1 MTEGREKEGRK
12 MEKITIEIEEKIE
25 IERPEM
31 LAEVLPV
38 YLSDYSIYP
47 DEVRVSF
54 GNGITL
60 RFGRVEDQPKPE
72 LLAALQNIRNMR
84 VGYQYQAPKQRRRG
98 RK

>member
-1 MTEGREKEGRK
+1 

-72 LLAALQNIRNMR
+72 LLAALQNIRNIQNMR